1 MENGNLPPAVPVSTR
16 EKNLV
21 WSRAIHTWK
30 MTGRI
35 PEFLV
40 VEMGSLRDRD
50 GDPLSDEVL
59 EFFFDLL
66 LNANRAP
73 IRKRE
78 SDIERAVIRSEYRWK
93 LQLAR
98 YADPA
103 ERKPGESPAD
113 LVIAELADKYRKSIS
128 VIDQIVRIRP
138 SRQPRKPRKT

>member
-1 MENGNLPPAVPVSTR
+1 MENGPSVPASVK
-16 EKNLV
+16 EKNLL
-21 WSRAIHTWK
+21 WSRSIHKWK
-30 MTGRI
+30 MTGGL

-66 LNANRAP
+66 LNANRASM
-73 IRKRE
+73 RKHE
-78 SDIERAVIRSEYRWK
+78 IDIERAVIRSQYRWK
-93 LQLAR
+93 LQLAP
-98 YADPA
+98 YSDPA

-113 LVIAELADKYRKSIS
+113 LIIAELAAKYRKSIS
-128 VIDQIVRIRP
+128 VIDQIVRPRP